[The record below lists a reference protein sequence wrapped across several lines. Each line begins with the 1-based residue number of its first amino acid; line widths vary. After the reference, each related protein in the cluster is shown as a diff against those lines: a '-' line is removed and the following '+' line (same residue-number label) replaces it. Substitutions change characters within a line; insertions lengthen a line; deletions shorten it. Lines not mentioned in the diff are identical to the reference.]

1 MNREGA
7 AVEKDSRNR
16 PFGERMSQTSI
27 VAAAYAWL
35 MPLLWLANGKPCGP
49 GMPFDYGMVNLTY
62 TSPSGSEMSVGYA
75 SDPAACNGAALA
87 WRYDDA
93 KAPTKF
99 LLCDTACTTVASG
112 GKIAIALHC
121 PTIPLN

>member
-1 MNREGA
+1 VLDALN
-7 AVEKDSRNR
+7 
-16 PFGERMSQTSI
+16 SI
-27 VAAAYAWL
+27 RGMTAL
-35 MPLLWLANGKPCGP
+35 PCEFAIPPADP

-75 SDPAACNGAALA
+75 SDPVACDSAALA

-99 LLCDTACTTVASG
+99 VLCDKICKTVAGG